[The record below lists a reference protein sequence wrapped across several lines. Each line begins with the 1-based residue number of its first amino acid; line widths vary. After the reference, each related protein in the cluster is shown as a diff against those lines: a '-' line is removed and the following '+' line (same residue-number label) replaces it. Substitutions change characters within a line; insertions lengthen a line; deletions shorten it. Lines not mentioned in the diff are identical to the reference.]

1 METQI
6 INLLKNFTLVEAST
20 IFMLS
25 IIVYFITG
33 YIHKTSEW
41 FQSKSL
47 LTRSLVLILPY
58 TNIVFWMMYLSAFT
72 VSVYFMNIVVSI
84 VILLSFIILYLSS
97 KNKLDK
103 GFIDKEKHRVN
114 IIWYLILYFILTI
127 TCNYT
132 IYQTGKFEFGDYIGV
147 FIIIA
152 LYISEILSGNLKIE
166 IQYDSAKD
174 TRKELEN
181 S

>member
-1 METQI
+1 
-6 INLLKNFTLVEAST
+6 
-20 IFMLS
+20 
-25 IIVYFITG
+25 
-33 YIHKTSEW
+33 
-41 FQSKSL
+41 
-47 LTRSLVLILPY
+47 
-58 TNIVFWMMYLSAFT
+58 MYLSAFT